1 MQELIDRERLAAW
14 LVCVI
19 PEVEPDGL
27 GAFAAEVAPGLDK
40 GALFAHDPG
49 NSLNISL
56 QNIFQAVIVDTDG
69 KQRRSGMRSVVAD
82 AEPVMRA
89 AKGWRYPREG
99 LTDPRVLEVWWQ
111 VERGRPGAVK
121 AVQAAAKKSPEVEAL
136 LTAVT
141 TTLTARQDELIAALA
156 NLATLEQLEAL
167 VADAEGIELKPAS
180 ERIKVLLKDPALK
193 DELKAR
199 SAYRQCQKMLAS
211 KKPKEQQAGRDGM
224 AQLAAKMGGT
234 VYGKRAASIKP

>member
-1 MQELIDRERLAAW
+1 MQEVIDRERLAAW
-14 LVCVI
+14 LICVI

-27 GAFAAEVAPGLDK
+27 AAFAAEVAPGLDQ
-40 GALFAHDPG
+40 GALFAHDPA
-49 NSLNISL
+49 NTRNISL
-56 QNIFQAVIVDTDG
+56 QNIFQAVIIDADG
-69 KQRRSGMRSVVAD
+69 KQRPGGMRGLPAE

-111 VERGRPGAVK
+111 VERGRPGAIK
-121 AVQAAAKKSPEVEAL
+121 AVQAAAKKNPEVGTL
-136 LTAVT
+136 LGAVT
-141 TTLTARQDELIAALA
+141 TALTTRQETLVAGPAD
-156 NLATLEQLEAL
+156 LATLEQLEAL

-193 DELKAR
+193 DELRAR
-199 SAYRQCQKMLAS
+199 NLYRQCQKMLAS

-234 VYGKRAASIKP
+234 VYGKRAAAVKP